1 LTIVSFLLFL
11 TAAVAQKKDAA
22 ISKGNQLYKQ
32 KNFEAA
38 RQEYNKALTINP
50 KNPLA
55 HYNNGNTQFRSD
67 KLDESIESYDNTIN
81 NSDKKVVKEKAF
93 YNKGVAY
100 IKQKKLTE
108 SIAAWKEALKLD
120 PTDEQARE
128 NLQKALLEQKQQQ
141 QQQDQKKDNKQQQQ
155 NKPDQKPP
163 PQQSKLTRQQVEQLL
178 KAMEQKEKEIQKK
191 LQKGTPSTSRPDK
204 DW

>member
-1 LTIVSFLLFL
+1 MSFLLLFVG
-11 TAAVAQKKDAA
+11 TFAQKKDAA
-22 ISKGNQLYKQ
+22 LSKGNQLYKQ

-38 RQEYNKALTINP
+38 RQEYNKALVNNP
-50 KNPLA
+50 KNPVA

-67 KLDESIESYDNTIN
+67 KLDESIESYDNTIS
-81 NSDKKVVKEKAF
+81 NSDKKAVKEKAF

-100 IKQKKLTE
+100 IKQKRLAE

-155 NKPDQKPP
+155 NKQDQKPP

-191 LQKGTPSTSRPDK
+191 LQKGTPASGKQEK